1 MGWHKHQSDSD
12 EPSCYYPANW
22 DVYETALAQY
32 EPNRGGWEWHLTS
45 AGAFEVMVEMDTIRL
60 VRYDDETWRSELYA
74 RNEFFWHESPHKAV
88 ELAAIAL
95 LDA

>member
-1 MGWHKHQSDSD
+1 M
-12 EPSCYYPANW
+12 
-22 DVYETALAQY
+22 TALA
-32 EPNRGGWEWHLTS
+32 ERMGWDLAGFEMGVSIDGDMLEWPPRDGEYHLSS
-45 AGAFEVMVEMDTIRL
+45 AGAFEVMVGMDTIRL